1 MQSVLI
7 SGTWAT
13 VELHAEAT
21 AKGGWAFDNQY
32 CWLLEFRH
40 GLVQVCPVSLHQLKR
55 ACAASATQEVAS
67 LSHCVS
73 ERAPCC
79 NWPHLALQTVRSYIA
94 DSAAVV
100 RLIEESEA

>member
-40 GLVQVCPVSLHQLKR
+40 GLVQVRPASLHQLKH
-55 ACAASATQEVAS
+55 ACAGSDVQHTA
-67 LSHCVS
+67 
-73 ERAPCC
+73 
-79 NWPHLALQTVRSYIA
+79 
-94 DSAAVV
+94 
-100 RLIEESEA
+100 

>member
-1 MQSVLI
+1 VLI

-40 GLVQVCPVSLHQLKR
+40 GLVQVLPVSVRQLKL
-55 ACAASATQEVAS
+55 AWTASDMEDIAS
-67 LSHCVS
+67 SSLYCNPPQQ
-73 ERAPCC
+73 APGHL
-79 NWPHLALQTVRSYIA
+79 HLAANGATLPILLCRPCART
-94 DSAAVV
+94 
-100 RLIEESEA
+100 

>member
-1 MQSVLI
+1 MLI

-40 GLVQVCPVSLHQLKR
+40 GLVQVLPVSVHQLKSACVAADMQDVLPLMQFSKPLATFTWLQMALPCPPCSADR
-55 ACAASATQEVAS
+55 ALVHS
-67 LSHCVS
+67 
-73 ERAPCC
+73 
-79 NWPHLALQTVRSYIA
+79 
-94 DSAAVV
+94 
-100 RLIEESEA
+100 

>member
-40 GLVQVCPVSLHQLKR
+40 GLVQVLPVSVHQLQC
-55 ACAASATQEVAS
+55 ACAASDMQNVAS
-67 LSHCVS
+67 PSICCGLYSPLLLYLAANVPTLRC
-73 ERAPCC
+73 RPC
-79 NWPHLALQTVRSYIA
+79 ART
-94 DSAAVV
+94 
-100 RLIEESEA
+100 